1 MRDRII
7 SRDTQELLVGTWVGV
22 SLIADTLVRE
32 GVIEREALAA
42 PLAEAAMLAKGHRRA
57 ALAALLFLID
67 TAFT

>member
-1 MRDRII
+1 M
-7 SRDTQELLVGTWVGV
+7 GTWVGV